1 MKFKKLKR
9 VVAAGCAAVMTVGLL
24 SGCGKKAE
32 TNENGDEVVELTWY
46 QVGDA
51 QKDAQMVIDEVN
63 KYTSE
68 KIGVK
73 LNDHQCRM
81 GRLQPENAGSHRYW

>member
-46 QVGDA
+46 QGCAERCSDG
-51 QKDAQMVIDEVN
+51 
-63 KYTSE
+63 Y
-68 KIGVK
+68 
-73 LNDHQCRM
+73 
-81 GRLQPENAGSHRYW
+81 